1 MSINCSMAKKI
12 ESFKKNEATGKSGN
26 YINPINIYIT
36 TRYDDAEAVKDYM
49 ASIIDDNTLSVDVQR
64 NGDNLYVSLSG
75 DQDTLNAFLDKTYAS
90 NYQGFVDACGVDETG
105 WLAPVDLSYYKKNN
119 ESLKNEANGDVIYTL
134 RSANC
139 DVYEDSYEE
148 GEGRHVN
155 AFDMDSTVVGK
166 QFSNISDMIAFLGNK
181 VIYDDAYTKGDN
193 WLAFE
198 YEDGELRLDTDVMVD
213 ADNNSIGM
221 DYNLDAWKAGKE
233 TLYNAHWMVFVS
245 VAYKSD
251 VPSEIVASAVKE
263 AGLECDF

>member
-1 MSINCSMAKKI
+1 MKNECSMAKKI
-12 ESFKKNEATGKSGN
+12 ESFKKNEKSAGKSGMWFDF
-26 YINPINIYIT
+26 
-36 TRYDDAEAVKDYM
+36 YDSEKDANDAADGWNKAHPKNKKPAHVTPWTSADGKEQKW
-49 ASIIDDNTLSVDVQR
+49 ICQ
-64 NGDNLYVSLSG
+64 
-75 DQDTLNAFLDKTYAS
+75 TYES
-90 NYQGFVDACGVDETG
+90 C
-105 WLAPVDLSYYKKNN
+105 KNS

-166 QFSNISDMIAFLGNK
+166 QFSNISDMIAFLGDK